1 MPSLRVR
8 LQQKEE
14 VAEGT
19 VAFHFQ
25 RPADLEFKAGQF
37 IDVTLID
44 PQETDAEGNTR
55 SFSIASAPFETD
67 LIIATRMRD
76 TAFKR
81 VLNSRALGTEVSI
94 AGPFGSFTL
103 RQNSQPAIFL
113 AGGIG
118 ITPFRSM
125 LLQAFHDRI
134 VRRFVLFYS
143 NRRPEDATFLEEL
156 QQLHRN
162 AGGFRLIATM
172 TDMKKSRRPWEG
184 ESGRLNPA
192 MLAKYVGELHGP
204 VYYVAGPPGLV
215 SAMQEVLNAAG
226 IKTNDVVAEEFSG
239 YEVQPLTQRA

>member
-1 MPSLRVR
+1 MPNHRVR
-8 LQQKEE
+8 LQQKEA

-25 RPADLEFKAGQF
+25 KPADLEFKAGQF

-81 VLNSRALGTEVSI
+81 VLNSLALGTEVSI

-103 RQNSQPAIFL
+103 RQDSQPAVFL

-125 LLQAFHDRI
+125 LLQAFHDRM

-143 NRRPEDATFLEEL
+143 NRRPEDAAFLEEL
-156 QQLHRN
+156 QQLDRN
-162 AGGFRLIATM
+162 AGGFRLIAVM
-172 TDMKKSRRPWEG
+172 TDMKKSRRP
-184 ESGRLNPA
+184 GRERLDASTRPCWRSMSVSSMDPST
-192 MLAKYVGELHGP
+192 MLPDL
-204 VYYVAGPPGLV
+204 PGW
-215 SAMQEVLNAAG
+215 SRRCRRC
-226 IKTNDVVAEEFSG
+226 
-239 YEVQPLTQRA
+239 LTRRASRRMTWWPRSFRGTRYP